1 MRVGSAAMSS
11 EIAVSPLLSESL
23 IGTWQLLS
31 RTDLTQSGEVCID
44 PTLGEHPV
52 ALLYYDSAGHFAA
65 QFMKRDRD
73 AEADTDMNTGA
84 VGHVGQA
91 SATPA
96 ANNSRARGGYDA
108 YFGTYTI
115 DDTASTVTQT
125 LIGALSQGNVG
136 QVLTRHMVVLD
147 DALTIRLDT
156 TSANGDAVV
165 RTLIWQRVG

>member
-1 MRVGSAAMSS
+1 MSS

-23 IGTWQLLS
+23 TGTWQLLS
-31 RTDLTQSGEVCID
+31 RTDRTLSGDVRID
-44 PTLGEHPV
+44 PALGEHPV
-52 ALLYYDSAGHFAA
+52 ALLYYDGAGHFAV
-65 QFMKRDRD
+65 QFMKRDR
-73 AEADTDMNTGA
+73 EPDTDMNTGA

-125 LIGALSQGNVG
+125 LIGALSQENVG

>member
-1 MRVGSAAMSS
+1 MSS
-11 EIAVSPLLSESL
+11 EILVSPLLSECL

-31 RTDLTQSGEVCID
+31 RVDRAQSGDVRID

-52 ALLYYDSAGHFAA
+52 ALLHYDRAGHFSA
-65 QFMKRDRD
+65 QFMKRDRET
-73 AEADTDMNTGA
+73 EADTDTNTDTTTG
-84 VGHVGQA
+84 VDGTVDQTP
-91 SATPA
+91 ATPA

-115 DDTASTVTQT
+115 DDAASTVTQT
-125 LIGALSQGNVG
+125 LIGALSPENVG
-136 QVLTRHMVVLD
+136 HVLTRHMVVLD

-156 TSANGDAVV
+156 TSATGDSIV